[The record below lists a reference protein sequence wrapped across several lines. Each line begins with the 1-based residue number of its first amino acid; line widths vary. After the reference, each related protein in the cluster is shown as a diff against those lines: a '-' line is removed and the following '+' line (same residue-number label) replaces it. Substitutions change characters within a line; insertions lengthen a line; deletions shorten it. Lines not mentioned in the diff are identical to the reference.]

1 MKAVDKWGLDKV
13 THFLAGALVAV
24 MTYLVVSM
32 AGETQATSLAT
43 GFGLSIM
50 AGLVKELLD
59 EHIECKDLLATAIG
73 GAAATV
79 GLIILIILYVV

>member
-1 MKAVDKWGLDKV
+1 MKAIDKWGLDKL

-24 MTYLVVSM
+24 MVYLVVSM

-43 GFGLSIM
+43 GFGLSIV

-59 EHIECKDLLATAIG
+59 ERFDWKDLLATAIG

-79 GLIILIILYVV
+79 GLIILYV

>member
-24 MTYLVVSM
+24 MAYLVACM
-32 AGETQATSLAT
+32 AGAMQAAFLAV
-43 GFGLSIM
+43 GFCLSII
-50 AGLVKELLD
+50 AGVVKELLD
-59 EHIECKDLLATAIG
+59 ERFEWKDLLAIAMG

-79 GLIILIILYVV
+79 GLIILYVV

>member
-24 MTYLVVSM
+24 MAYLVACM
-32 AGETQATSLAT
+32 AGATQSASLAT
-43 GFGLSIM
+43 GFGLSIV
-50 AGLVKELLD
+50 AGVVKELLD
-59 EHIECKDLLATAIG
+59 ERFEWKDLLATAMG

-79 GLIILIILYVV
+79 GLIILYVV

>member
-24 MTYLVVSM
+24 MAYLVACM
-32 AGETQATSLAT
+32 AGATQAASL
-43 GFGLSIM
+43 FDVNLRSNYFS
-50 AGLVKELLD
+50 KELID
-59 EHIECKDLLATAIG
+59 ERFEWKDLLATAMG

-79 GLIILIILYVV
+79 GLIILYVV

>member
-24 MTYLVVSM
+24 MAYLVVSM
-32 AGETQATSLAT
+32 AGAMQAASLAA
-43 GFGLSIM
+43 GFCLSII
-50 AGLVKELLD
+50 AGVVKELLD
-59 EHIECKDLLATAIG
+59 ERFEWKDLLATAMG

-79 GLIILIILYVV
+79 GLIILYVV

>member
-24 MTYLVVSM
+24 MAYLVACM
-32 AGETQATSLAT
+32 AGATQAASLAA
-43 GFGLSIM
+43 GFGLSIV
-50 AGLVKELLD
+50 AGVAKELLD

-79 GLIILIILYVV
+79 GLIILYVV

>member
-24 MTYLVVSM
+24 MACLVACM

-43 GFGLSIM
+43 GFGLSIV
-50 AGLVKELLD
+50 AGVVKELFD
-59 EHIECKDLLATAIG
+59 ERFDWKDLLATAIG
-73 GAAATV
+73 GAAATI
-79 GLIILIILYVV
+79 GLVILYVV